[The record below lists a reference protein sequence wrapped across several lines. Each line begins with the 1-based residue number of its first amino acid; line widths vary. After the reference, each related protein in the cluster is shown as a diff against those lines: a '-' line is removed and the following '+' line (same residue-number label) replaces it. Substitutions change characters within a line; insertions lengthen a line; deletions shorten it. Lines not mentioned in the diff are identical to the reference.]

1 MKRMLL
7 ISGLMLC
14 ATLFLQ
20 NNIYAQSQTKCPPK
34 AKKWKSK
41 ERRELV
47 KFPSLLKSEKEQAKA
62 ERKLGYTPREKE
74 RKAQAKSDKKEN
86 YYVKKRGNRNKQQK
100 LKQEVAST
108 KCPPK

>member
-1 MKRMLL
+1 MKRMLR
-7 ISGLMLC
+7 ISGLILC
-14 ATLFLQ
+14 WILFLQ
-20 NNIYAQSQTKCPPK
+20 SSTYAQSRTKCPPK

-62 ERKLGYTPREKE
+62 ERRLGYTPREKE
-74 RKAQAKSDKKEN
+74 KKAKNRADKKEN

-100 LKQEVAST
+100 LKPEVAST